1 MAQQPLPVIVS
12 IATLP
17 SRIGDMRPTLE
28 SLLDGDLIPDKI
40 LVIVTEY
47 SEREKCGYVI
57 PDFLNDESFTR
68 DVIELVVATKD
79 WGPGTKL
86 LGAIEHCRD
95 ECHLILADDDVS
107 YHRNFLSAIVLSQST
122 RPDCSFSYYTYRV
135 SGLTVGQGCD
145 GFSFYSPNLDGIQ
158 SFAERNVV
166 GTSLLYHDDLWISF
180 FLFARSIKVKAVPTP
195 VTGETVYSQISPN
208 DGLSAITFGDLARD
222 KIIYDNLPRLVS
234 QSKLSGRKRMLLFG
248 IRLYDVLVRYI
259 YSSVHKSKMV
269 IVKSG
274 RNQAA

>member
-1 MAQQPLPVIVS
+1 MAKQPLPVILS

-17 SRIGDMRPTLE
+17 SRIGDMRATLE

-57 PDFLNDESFTR
+57 PDFLKDERFTR
-68 DVIELVVATKD
+68 GIIEVVVASRD

-86 LGAIEHCRD
+86 LGAIEHCTDR
-95 ECHLILADDDVS
+95 CQLILADDDIS
-107 YHRNFLSAIVLSQST
+107 YHRNFLSAIVQFQSA

-158 SFAERNVV
+158 NFAERNVV

-180 FLFARSIKVKAVPTP
+180 FLFAKGVKVKAIPTP
-195 VTGETVYSQISPN
+195 VLGETVYSQISPN
-208 DGLSAITFGDLARD
+208 DGLSAITSGDLARD
-222 KIIYDNLPRLVS
+222 KIIYDNLPRMVRQS
-234 QSKLSGRKRMLLFG
+234 QLSGRKRILLSC
-248 IRLYDVLVRYI
+248 IRIYDVLVRYI
-259 YSSVHKSKMV
+259 SSSVKKSRLMIAKSK
-269 IVKSG
+269 